1 MEEGKEVQQISD
13 SSEAVTD
20 SVEPTPSNNL
30 EMEQEDKEI
39 EQNPD
44 SGDSIGIESIDRICE
59 EVKAVSTTSFLV
71 QLFGIHEVVE
81 SYENKNLLVS
91 QSFRDLINN
100 VESGKNVCCYFVFQ
114 DVRAFVGVGTI
125 SRKENVSFILLY
137 LNILNLMNS
146 ILTHFTTSVTVL
158 LYTLPCTLSLTTLP
172 DIHILQEGDQ
182 EPYDLG
188 VNWTRLTFLPY
199 SELNN
204 SDTAKS
210 IVSSIEDDENINW
223 EFKVRYY
230 TVL

>member
-1 MEEGKEVQQISD
+1 MEEDKEVQHISD
-13 SSEAVTD
+13 TSEAVTD

-125 SRKENVSFILLY
+125 SRKENVSFILL
-137 LNILNLMNS
+137 
-146 ILTHFTTSVTVL
+146 T
-158 LYTLPCTLSLTTLP
+158 
-172 DIHILQEGDQ
+172 
-182 EPYDLG
+182 
-188 VNWTRLTFLPY
+188 
-199 SELNN
+199 
-204 SDTAKS
+204 
-210 IVSSIEDDENINW
+210 
-223 EFKVRYY
+223 
-230 TVL
+230 